1 MLVMD
6 SSASSAKSRHT
17 SADNARNTSATLAD
31 VPVLKPPKA
40 LAPQVL
46 SSLQANEAPEKP
58 VFVKRDKRETA
69 AGPTDS
75 SKRSA
80 EAAFGSISSKKPLC
94 SFDDE

>member
-58 VFVKRDKRETA
+58 VFVKRDKRDTA
-69 AGPTDS
+69 AADS